1 MRNIRAR
8 KSASL
13 SHIKSFYVVELR
25 SKSKHQDE
33 LSGDTETN
41 TPTKLRRSLGLFDAF
56 SIGVNAIIGAGIFVV
71 IGIAVGAAGPALI
84 VSVIIGFFIS
94 ALTATSFIQLSKK
107 IPREGGAYEFIH
119 ELMPRPIGFISG
131 WLWVFSN
138 TIAGAAVAIG
148 FAQYLSFLIPA
159 FDPRIYALIVSVF
172 FTIVNYYSMKASALL
187 GNAINVL
194 KLGIL
199 LFFVVLG
206 VFFVRMDNFLPF
218 APNGASGVLSGA
230 SLIFFAFT
238 GFARITTV
246 SEEVVNPE
254 KTVPRA
260 TVLSLVVSA
269 FIYLLVVFVAIGLV
283 GAPALAGSGSP
294 LADAMAVTG
303 LPVAVFTITIGAL
316 IATSGVLLTSVLGVS
331 RVMYAMAKNGD
342 LPSFLGK
349 IHLKRGVPFYAIL
362 VSGVLMTLLAASN
375 DLAFVVSVSN
385 VSSLLYYALSNA
397 SAAKLKVN
405 HKMTIISIMGVI
417 SCLVL
422 LFFLTLQSIVL
433 TLAIVAFG
441 LGYYLIK
448 RKK

>member
-1 MRNIRAR
+1 
-8 KSASL
+8 
-13 SHIKSFYVVELR
+13 
-25 SKSKHQDE
+25 
-33 LSGDTETN
+33 
-41 TPTKLRRSLGLFDAF
+41 
-56 SIGVNAIIGAGIFVV
+56 
-71 IGIAVGAAGPALI
+71 
-84 VSVIIGFFIS
+84 
-94 ALTATSFIQLSKK
+94 
-107 IPREGGAYEFIH
+107 
-119 ELMPRPIGFISG
+119 
-131 WLWVFSN
+131 
-138 TIAGAAVAIG
+138 
-148 FAQYLSFLIPA
+148 
-159 FDPRIYALIVSVF
+159 
-172 FTIVNYYSMKASALL
+172 
-187 GNAINVL
+187 
-194 KLGIL
+194 
-199 LFFVVLG
+199 
-206 VFFVRMDNFLPF
+206 
-218 APNGASGVLSGA
+218 
-230 SLIFFAFT
+230 
-238 GFARITTV
+238 V

-303 LPVAVFTITIGAL
+303 LTVAVFTITIGAL

>member
-1 MRNIRAR
+1 M
-8 KSASL
+8 
-13 SHIKSFYVVELR
+13 
-25 SKSKHQDE
+25 
-33 LSGDTETN
+33 N

-71 IGIAVGAAGPALI
+71 IGIAAGAAGPALI
-84 VSVIIGFFIS
+84 ISVIIGFFIS

-119 ELMPRPIGFISG
+119 ELMPPPIGFISG

-148 FAQYLSFLIPA
+148 FAQYLSFLIPT
-159 FDPRIYALIVSVF
+159 FDPRIYAVIVSVF
-172 FTIVNYYSMKASALL
+172 FTVVNYYSVKASALL

-199 LFFVVLG
+199 FFFIILG
-206 VFFVRMDNFLPF
+206 VFFVRVDNFLPF
-218 APNGASGVLSGA
+218 APNGANGVLGGA

-246 SEEVVNPE
+246 SEEVKNPE

-269 FIYLLVVFVAIGLV
+269 FIYLLVVIVAIGLV
-283 GAPALAGSGSP
+283 GAPPIAGSGSP
-294 LADAMAVTG
+294 LADAIAVTG
-303 LPVAVFTITIGAL
+303 FPVAVFAITIGAL

-362 VSGVLMTLLAASN
+362 VSGALMTLLAATN
-375 DLAFVVSVSN
+375 DLALVVNVSN

-397 SAAKLKVN
+397 SAIRLKVN

-422 LFFLTLQSIVL
+422 LFFLTLQSLVL
-433 TLAIVAFG
+433 TFAIVTLG
-441 LGYYLIK
+441 LGYYLTK
-448 RKK
+448 RRDRKIRRALKNENEIS